1 MGFGILFQEMLRR
14 SVRRFALS
22 ISCLTVIYTATI
34 LIMDYQDG
42 SRIQR
47 NVSRKA
53 QSGAKVSGVKR
64 DSLENMQGIVVDGD
78 RVFQKVL
85 HRPSSS
91 QNYFIAPN
99 RIFHL
104 DLKGAAPKMGYL
116 LKLVPFIKQIGATGI
131 MIEYED
137 MFPFTG
143 KLSGVKAG
151 NAYTLDELR
160 RFLRAIQTH
169 NLDIIPL
176 VQTVGHLEYI
186 LKYPNFSKYREEER
200 YPQVICLTDE
210 GAVDLVQEALRQI
223 LNLHKDFAMKY
234 FHIGADEVFQIGR
247 CEKDRS
253 YMVNNNVDT
262 EFLLLR
268 HIARISKFVKA
279 QVPNKKV
286 NVLIWHDMLVN
297 LQAQNVLKHGLSN
310 LVEPVVWNYMENL
323 DDQLLPDFWQRLSSM
338 FSYVWGASAYKGA
351 DGPDQYAS
359 NVQHYLNNHISWLK
373 QMNEHHSKFKQFRG
387 IIVTG
392 WQRFDHFAIICEI
405 IPVGLLSAA
414 VNMAVL
420 KNGQYDFEV
429 MRSVSQSLKCS
440 SVLYFDKNSSPFIPQ
455 CSFPGVHVFHAV
467 QTLHS
472 TINSVEE
479 QVFNDYQVRGWIA
492 RFNEKHLYTQAW
504 YLDQVLYKVKSFL
517 REMEVCEQ
525 NIKTEM
531 QTVFYNDTVAEFVY
545 VYVKPTLKRLEE
557 LSQRIDKLSELRIFP
572 RRPFAVQEF

>member
-1 MGFGILFQEMLRR
+1 MMIYYKKNYEVGNVAKIGSAICVIDIVFNSDLHSHDPHYGLSGKLFLSSGTLNYWFTIFSLRDLRRYQNIRRIKWLGKIVIGIL
-14 SVRRFALS
+14 
-22 ISCLTVIYTATI
+22 
-34 LIMDYQDG
+34 DG

-200 YPQVICLTDE
+200 YPQVRLTASWHFCNYIQVICLTDE

-297 LQAQNVLKHGLSN
+297 LQAQNVLKHGYIFFIWYIDSLITFSLSN

-338 FSYVWGASAYKGA
+338 FSYVWGASAYKVEFWKMQSFLLFILILGA

-455 CSFPGVHVFHAV
+455 CSFPGIGVHVFHAV

-472 TINSVEE
+472 TINS
-479 QVFNDYQVRGWIA
+479 
-492 RFNEKHLYTQAW
+492 
-504 YLDQVLYKVKSFL
+504 
-517 REMEVCEQ
+517 
-525 NIKTEM
+525 
-531 QTVFYNDTVAEFVY
+531 
-545 VYVKPTLKRLEE
+545 
-557 LSQRIDKLSELRIFP
+557 
-572 RRPFAVQEF
+572 

>member
-1 MGFGILFQEMLRR
+1 MLRR

-338 FSYVWGASAYKGA
+338 FSYVWGASAYKVEFWKMQSA